1 MTNAEIDAL
10 ISERRCR
17 QCGEEYEGEHVCKD
31 TKDKAQTF
39 ALNTWLFD
47 YPSDMT
53 YEQIVE
59 CLDKD
64 KWSEPHEGWKDKN
77 ILTNELIDDG
87 CCGEIIADYIRTTF
101 KRAMGLIGEVRQ

>member
-1 MTNAEIDAL
+1 MTDAEIDAL

-31 TKDKAQTF
+31 VKDKAQTF
-39 ALNTWLFD
+39 ALNTWLSD

-53 YEQIVE
+53 YEQIIE

-64 KWSEPHEGWKDKN
+64 VWTECDTSWKEAG
-77 ILTNELIDDG
+77 IVLSFVIEELY
-87 CCGEIIADYIRTTF
+87 GEYAALRIRETF